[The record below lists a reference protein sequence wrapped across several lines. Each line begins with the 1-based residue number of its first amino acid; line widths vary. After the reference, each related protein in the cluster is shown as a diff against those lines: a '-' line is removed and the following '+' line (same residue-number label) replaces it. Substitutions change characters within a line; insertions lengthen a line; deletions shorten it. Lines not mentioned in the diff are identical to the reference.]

1 MFHIPN
7 GEWNKEGYK
16 VKRDDYE
23 KRVGMLVRELLQCGA
38 NVAVVPPELPPY
50 PDGKPR
56 PQPRGTCYVLNLAG
70 FQRSNHFH
78 VKPKYRS
85 RVDWLRGSTWPVS
98 GTRKGYLV
106 GTHRAITPEETVA
119 RAEHFARALGIT
131 RVADVTRLD
140 TIGLPVV
147 VVHRPNAR
155 SLSVSQ
161 GKGITLAAAKASGL
175 MEAIELHHAE
185 HITLP
190 VRFASLDDLRSTH
203 DLVDVTALPRLSVG
217 HFHADLRLLW
227 IEGVNLLNDA
237 PLWLPYELVHTDFTL
252 PFPPGSGC
260 FVNSSNGLAS
270 GNRRVEALVHAIC
283 EVVERDA
290 TTLWHMAGASG
301 EAERRFD
308 PGSIDDP
315 LCAEVLALF
324 EAADVAVGIWET
336 TSDVGVAAFFC
347 TIVDR
352 EPRSWRQLYPS
363 SGAGCHPNRS
373 IALLRAL
380 TEGAQSRLTL
390 ISGSRDDQPRADIR
404 PGRTPTRSNG
414 CGGRSRMHRACAG
427 SRTCQPSRPTCSRM
441 ISPGCSIVSVRPS

>member
-1 MFHIPN
+1 
-7 GEWNKEGYK
+7 
-16 VKRDDYE
+16 
-23 KRVGMLVRELLQCGA
+23 
-38 NVAVVPPELPPY
+38 
-50 PDGKPR
+50 
-56 PQPRGTCYVLNLAG
+56 
-70 FQRSNHFH
+70 
-78 VKPKYRS
+78 
-85 RVDWLRGSTWPVS
+85 VS
-98 GTRKGYLV
+98 GTRKEYRV

-119 RAEHFARALGIT
+119 HAERFTRALGIT

-161 GKGITLAAAKASGL
+161 GKGFSLAAAKASGL
-175 MEAIELHHAE
+175 MEAIELYHAE

-190 VRFASLDDLRSTH
+190 VRFASLDDLRSNY

-217 HFHADLRLLW
+217 HFHGDLRLLW

-270 GNRRVEALVHAIC
+270 GNRLVEALVHAIC

-315 LCAEVLALF
+315 LCAEVLGRF

-336 TSDVGVAAFFC
+336 TSDVGVPAFFC
-347 TIVDR
+347 TILDR

-363 SGAGCHPNRS
+363 SGAGCHPNCS

-380 TEGAQSRLTL
+380 TEAAQSRLTL
-390 ISGSRDDQPRADIR
+390 ISGARDDQPRAEYRTWQDVDAVDRLRREIEDAPRLRRFQDVPTFEADLFEDDLAWLLDRLHRTGLRTVVAVDLTKPDIGIPVFR
-404 PGRTPTRSNG
+404 VVVPGLEPPHEVPGYVPGARARALTR
-414 CGGRSRMHRACAG
+414 M
-427 SRTCQPSRPTCSRM
+427 
-441 ISPGCSIVSVRPS
+441 V

>member
-1 MFHIPN
+1 
-7 GEWNKEGYK
+7 
-16 VKRDDYE
+16 
-23 KRVGMLVRELLQCGA
+23 
-38 NVAVVPPELPPY
+38 
-50 PDGKPR
+50 
-56 PQPRGTCYVLNLAG
+56 
-70 FQRSNHFH
+70 
-78 VKPKYRS
+78 
-85 RVDWLRGSTWPVS
+85 VS
-98 GTRKGYLV
+98 GTHKGYLV
-106 GTHRAITPEETVA
+106 GTHRAIAPEETVA
-119 RAEHFARALGIT
+119 HAGRFARALGIT

-161 GKGITLAAAKASGL
+161 GKGISLAAAKASGL
-175 MEAIELHHAE
+175 MEAIELYHAE

-190 VRFASLDDLRSTH
+190 VRFASLDDLRANH

-217 HFHADLRLLW
+217 HFHGDLRLLW
-227 IEGVNLLNDA
+227 IEGVNLLGDA
-237 PLWLPYELVHTDFTL
+237 PLWLPYELVHADFTL

-270 GNRRVEALVHAIC
+270 GNRPLEALVHAIC

-290 TTLWHMAGASG
+290 TTLWHMADSAGQ
-301 EAERRFD
+301 AERRLD

-315 LCAEVLALF
+315 LCAEVLARF
-324 EAADVAVGIWET
+324 EAADVAVGMWET

-352 EPRSWRQLYPS
+352 EPRTWRQLYPS

-380 TEGAQSRLTL
+380 TEAAQSRLTL
-390 ISGSRDDQPRADIR
+390 ISGARDDQPRAEYQTWQDVDAVDRLRREIEDAPCLR
-404 PGRTPTRSNG
+404 RFEDVPTVEADLFEDDLAWLLDRLRRAGLRTVVAVDLTKPGIAIPVFRVVVPGLEPPHEVPGYVPGARA
-414 CGGRSRMHRACAG
+414 RARARMA
-427 SRTCQPSRPTCSRM
+427 
-441 ISPGCSIVSVRPS
+441 

>member
-1 MFHIPN
+1 MVNRGHSP
-7 GEWNKEGYK
+7 
-16 VKRDDYE
+16 
-23 KRVGMLVRELLQCGA
+23 GA
-38 NVAVVPPELPPY
+38 PATSLIWRASS
-50 PDGKPR
+50 GLI
-56 PQPRGTCYVLNLAG
+56 TSTSS
-70 FQRSNHFH
+70 RSS
-78 VKPKYRS
+78 RS

-119 RAEHFARALGIT
+119 HAEHFARALGIT

-161 GKGITLAAAKASGL
+161 GKGISLAAAKASGL

-190 VRFASLDDLRSTH
+190 VRFASLDDLRSNH

-217 HFHADLRLLW
+217 QFHGDLRLLW

-270 GNRRVEALVHAIC
+270 GNRPVEALVHAIC

-290 TTLWHMAGASG
+290 TTLWHMAGAAG
-301 EAERRFD
+301 QAERRLD

-352 EPRSWRQLYPS
+352 EARSWRQLYPS

-380 TEGAQSRLTL
+380 TEASPKPAHPDLRLPGRPAARRISDLAGRRRGRSTAAGDRGGAVPAPVR
-390 ISGSRDDQPRADIR
+390 GRADLRGR
-404 PGRTPTRSNG
+404 PVR
-414 CGGRSRMHRACAG
+414 GRSRLAAG
-427 SRTCQPSRPTCSRM
+427 SPPSDRVEDGRCSRPDEAGHRHSGVSGGRPGSRAAA
-441 ISPGCSIVSVRPS
+441 